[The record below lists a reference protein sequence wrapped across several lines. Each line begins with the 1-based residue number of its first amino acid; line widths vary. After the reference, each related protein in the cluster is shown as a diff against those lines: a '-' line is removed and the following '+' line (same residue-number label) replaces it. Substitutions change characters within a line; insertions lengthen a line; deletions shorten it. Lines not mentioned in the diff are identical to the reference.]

1 MQNFLVEIMSPV
13 HQGHLGAILLYMRHL
28 KFLVGVWGW
37 WVGDV
42 EVKLQEQTTSF
53 VNLIL
58 LHLGY
63 SEIMK
68 FRTYPT
74 KARF

>member
-1 MQNFLVEIMSPV
+1 
-13 HQGHLGAILLYMRHL
+13 MRKP

-42 EVKLQEQTTSF
+42 EVKLQEQTTS
-53 VNLIL
+53 NISLIF

-63 SEIMK
+63 FEIMQ
-68 FRTYPT
+68 FRTYLSSKHFFFQYST
-74 KARF
+74 FQQ